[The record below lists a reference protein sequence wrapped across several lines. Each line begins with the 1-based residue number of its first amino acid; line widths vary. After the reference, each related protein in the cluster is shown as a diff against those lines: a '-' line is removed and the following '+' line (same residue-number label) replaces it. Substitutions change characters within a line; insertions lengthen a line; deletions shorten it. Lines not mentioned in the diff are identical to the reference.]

1 MAQIAGH
8 VGVAIRQRETGRAV
22 IKNPSRPGCNRV
34 ARGAGGSRDR
44 KARSH
49 VIWNFP
55 TYRRG
60 ALESR
65 LVAAITVGRT
75 ERVIIVHVAG
85 SAGRRRRRNM
95 RSSQSK
101 ARRAVIERRS
111 RPANRRV
118 AGGAVRCGK
127 CGARRGMNRIIRLLP
142 CRQMASR
149 VPAVSRCDHQ
159 VVIVIDVARCA
170 GHAGMAVGQ
179 HEPGLAV
186 VKLSGRGPTGRVMA
200 RLAIGKGELRSRRW
214 MRRIVR
220 LLPNRQ
226 MATRVPAIA

>member
-49 VIWNFP
+49 VVRNVS

-85 SAGRRRRRNM
+85 STGRRRRRDVG
-95 RSSQSK
+95 SGQGKPS
-101 ARRAVIERRS
+101 RAVIERRS

-142 CRQMASR
+142 GCQMASR
-149 VPAVSRCDHQ
+149 VTAVSRRNRQ
-159 VVIVIDVARCA
+159 VVIVIDVARGA
-170 GHAGMAVGQ
+170 GHVGVAVGQ
-179 HEPGLAV
+179 HETGLAV
-186 VKLSGRGPTGRVMA
+186 VKLGGRGPTGRVMA

-214 MRRIVR
+214 MRGIVR
-220 LLPNRQ
+220 LLPSRQ